1 MYLSTVVFY
10 IKRIKQIAVKK
21 MTGLISF
28 FEAMEDPRVERTQH
42 HKFIDIVVI
51 TIAAV
56 ICGCEDWNEIELFG
70 KLKKDWLDQYL
81 ELPNGIPSHDT
92 INRLFAALN
101 PQSLQDCFLNW
112 IQDVAQIT
120 EGRIVSIDGK
130 RLCGSGTQGKK
141 AIVHMVSA
149 WCNTNN
155 MVLGQVKTDDKS
167 NEITAIP
174 ELLKLLN
181 IKGCTV
187 TIDAMGCQKDI
198 ADKIIEMEGDYV
210 LAVKGNQGNLLDDIE
225 EAFNQTANSSL
236 QSSTSL
242 EIGHGRIE
250 KRTCDVIT
258 DTDWVCNRQ
267 QWKALQSL
275 IRITA
280 ERTNKASG
288 EKQQEC
294 RYYISSTLPDAAALL
309 NITRQHWGVENK
321 LHWMLDVNFGED
333 ASQKRAGNAAQNFS
347 VINRIA
353 LNLLQNEKT
362 KKLSIKKKRLAAG
375 WQHDYLEKLLFG

>member
-1 MYLSTVVFY
+1 
-10 IKRIKQIAVKK
+10 
-21 MTGLISF
+21 MTGLICF
-28 FEAMEDPRVERTQH
+28 FELMEDPRVERTQK
-42 HKFIDIVVI
+42 HKFIDIVII

-70 KLKKDWLDQYL
+70 KSKNKWLSQFLD
-81 ELPNGIPSHDT
+81 LPNGIPSHDT
-92 INRLFAALN
+92 FNRFFAGLN
-101 PQSLQDCFLNW
+101 PESLQQCFLDW
-112 IQDVAQIT
+112 IQEVALIT

-130 RLCGSGTQGKK
+130 RLCGSGSEGKK

-187 TIDAMGCQKDI
+187 TIDAMGCQRDI
-198 ADKIIEMEGDYV
+198 ADKIVEMGGDYV
-210 LAVKGNQGNLLDDIE
+210 LAVKGNQGHLLDDIK
-225 EAFNQTANSSL
+225 EAFKETDPARL
-236 QSSTSL
+236 QSSNSIET
-242 EIGHGRIE
+242 GHGRIE
-250 KRTCDVIT
+250 KRTCDVIN
-258 DTDWVCNRQ
+258 DTDWVCNQ
-267 QWKALQSL
+267 KQWKGLRSL
-275 IRITA
+275 IRITS
-280 ERTNKASG
+280 ERTDKASG
-288 EKQQEC
+288 EKQQQC
-294 RYYISSTLPDAAALL
+294 RYYISSAMRGAGELL

-353 LNLLQNEKT
+353 LNLLQNEKSKT
-362 KKLSIKKKRLAAG
+362 LSIKKKRLAAG
-375 WQHDYLEKLLFG
+375 WQHDYLAKLLFK

>member
-1 MYLSTVVFY
+1 M
-10 IKRIKQIAVKK
+10 R
-21 MTGLISF
+21 GLISF
-28 FEAMEDPRVERTQH
+28 FEDMEDPRVERTQH
-42 HKFIDIVVI
+42 HKFIDIITI

-70 KLKKDWLDQYL
+70 NLKRPWLGEFL

-92 INRLFAALN
+92 FNRFFAALD
-101 PQSLQDCFLNW
+101 PESLQQCFLNW
-112 IQDVAQIT
+112 IQEVAEIT

-130 RLCGSGTQGKK
+130 RLSGSGTQGKK

-155 MVLGQVKTDDKS
+155 MVLGQVKTDGKS

-181 IKGCTV
+181 IKGCVV

-198 ADKIIEMEGDYV
+198 AENVIEMGGDYV
-210 LAVKGNQGNLLDDIE
+210 LAVKGNHCNLLDDIK
-225 EAFNQTANSSL
+225 EAFKETNVAGL
-236 QSSTSL
+236 QSSISI
-242 EIGHGRIE
+242 EAGHGRIE

-258 DTDWVCNRQ
+258 DTDWVCNQ
-267 QWKALQSL
+267 KDWKGLQSL
-275 IRITA
+275 IRITSQ
-280 ERTNKASG
+280 RTDKSSG
-288 EKQQEC
+288 ETQQEC
-294 RYYISSTLPDAAALL
+294 RYYISSSLRDAAGLL
-309 NITRQHWGVENK
+309 NITRLHWGIENK

-333 ASQKRAGNAAQNFS
+333 ASQKKAGNAAQNFS

-353 LNLLQNEKT
+353 LNLLQNEKSR
-362 KKLSIKKKRLAAG
+362 KLSIKKKRLAAG
-375 WQHDYLEKLLFG
+375 WQHDYLAKLLFS